1 MTMKQNIECEV
12 AQSEGSLIRVLGVV
26 ERRGYKVEHLT
37 VQPLCK
43 SLYLMQFT
51 VDAERDAG
59 VLVKQLTRLIDVQ
72 SAKRADKEKPQQEG
86 SCGGHFESSC
96 YQASWLAS

>member
-1 MTMKQNIECEV
+1 MKQNLECEV

-26 ERRGYKVEHLT
+26 ERRGYKVEFLT

-51 VDAERDAG
+51 VETERDVK
-59 VLVKQLTRLIDVQ
+59 VLVKQLERLIDVL
-72 SAKRADKEKPQQEG
+72 SAKLLGKEKPPHED
-86 SCGGHFESSC
+86 SHGGHFETSG